1 MHIYVHYTASFN
13 CFILYS
19 FQWMQLLNIMFVSLY
34 TYTLHA
40 LNCASLHIVRII
52 FVGDDEVRFV
62 FINIE

>member
-1 MHIYVHYTASFN
+1 MNATAYALYYVRLSY
-13 CFILYS
+13 I
-19 FQWMQLLNIMFVSLY
+19 Q
-34 TYTLHA
+34 TLHA